1 MARTPVEAPEQVAPH
16 QYGDTQTHVIESP
29 ERLLT
34 LAGDHVGAGR
44 ADPAVEALSKAT
56 ALAPGEPA
64 VHERAAELLAALGRT
79 TEAERAFRRALELDP
94 DRAGAL
100 FGLARLELARGCPGA
115 SLDLVERGC
124 RIHPED
130 PRGPHMLGR
139 MYLEQGL
146 LTGSIRALQQAAS
159 LAPGDPDVR
168 ADLGLALQ
176 TAGEDE
182 AARACYLEALAQSPG
197 HDAALRGLARLAE
210 LAGDPGEA
218 IPVLAPEVENH
229 TAGAELTAV
238 YGRLLAQSG
247 RSDEAIGLLEQRL
260 TGTAEGAGRMALLFQ
275 LGQMLDGAGE
285 RERAMACMLEAN
297 RLKPVQFDPAAY
309 RRLVDRLLSTFDAE
323 AMARMPRSG
332 LKDER
337 PVFIVG
343 MPRSGT
349 SLTEQILASHPAVTA
364 GGERSDLGLL
374 ALATAGDG
382 LEYPESA
389 ARLTAGQLEAMGR
402 RYLES
407 MGRPG
412 TGPRRVTDKMWQN
425 FEYLGLAELMLPGA
439 RVIHC
444 VRDPLDCGL
453 SCFFQHFFGNGVAF
467 SYDLAH
473 IGAYM
478 AEYRRIMAHWR
489 SVLSLPMF
497 ELGYEALV
505 AEPEATI
512 GALLAF
518 LDLPWDPACLD
529 FHRNRRPVRTAS
541 FEQVR
546 RPLYQS
552 SVGRHRAYDRW
563 LGPLVEALEHQR

>member
-1 MARTPVEAPEQVAPH
+1 MIRHRTEAPERGALPTD
-16 QYGDTQTHVIESP
+16 GDTRTHVSDSP

-34 LAGDHVGAGR
+34 LAGDHAGAGR
-44 ADPAVEALSKAT
+44 TDPAVEALSKAT
-56 ALAPGEPA
+56 ALAPDDA
-64 VHERAAELLAALGRT
+64 TVQERAAELLAALGRA

-94 DRAGAL
+94 DRAGPL
-100 FGLARLELARGCPGA
+100 FGLARLETARGRPES

-124 RIHPED
+124 RIYPDD

-146 LTGSIRALQQAAS
+146 LTGAIRALQQAVS
-159 LAPGDPDVR
+159 LAPFDPDVR

-176 TAGEDE
+176 TAGEYE
-182 AARACYLEALAQSPG
+182 AARACYLGVLERRPD

-218 IPVLAPEVENH
+218 IPLLAPVVENP
-229 TAGAELTAV
+229 TAGGELTAV
-238 YGRLLAQSG
+238 YGRLLAQTG
-247 RSDEAIGLLEQRL
+247 RRDEAIGLLEQRL
-260 TGTAEGAGRMALLFQ
+260 AGTADGAGRMALLFQ
-275 LGQMLDGAGE
+275 LGQMLDAAGRPE
-285 RERAMACMLEAN
+285 PAMGCMLEAN
-297 RLKPVQFDPAAY
+297 RLKPAHFDPAAY
-309 RRLVDRLLSTFDAE
+309 RSLVDRLLTSFDAE
-323 AMARMPRSG
+323 AMARMPRSS
-332 LKDER
+332 LSDER
-337 PVFIVG
+337 PVLIVG

-349 SLTEQILASHPAVTA
+349 SLTEQILASHPAVSA

-382 LEYPESA
+382 VEYPESA

-402 RYLES
+402 HYLEA
-407 MGRPG
+407 MGPPG
-412 TGPRRVTDKMWQN
+412 TNPGRVTDKMWQN

-453 SCFFQHFFGNGVAF
+453 SCFFQHFFGSGVAF

-478 AEYRRIMAHWR
+478 AEYRRIMDHWH
-489 SVLSLPMF
+489 SVLSLPVF
-497 ELGYEALV
+497 ELSYEALV
-505 AEPEATI
+505 NEPEATI
-512 GALLAF
+512 RALLAF
-518 LDLPWDPACLD
+518 LDLPWDPACLS
-529 FHRNRRPVRTAS
+529 FHQTRRQVRTAS

-552 SVGRHRAYDRW
+552 SVGRHRAYERW
-563 LGPLVEALEHQR
+563 LDPLVEALEHLR

>member
-1 MARTPVEAPEQVAPH
+1 MS
-16 QYGDTQTHVIESP
+16 ESP

-34 LAGDHVGAGR
+34 LAGDYAGAGR
-44 ADPAVEALSKAT
+44 ADPAVEALEKAV
-56 ALAPGEPA
+56 ALAPGDPA
-64 VHERAAELLAALGRT
+64 IQERAAELMMTLGRVP
-79 TEAERAFRRALELDP
+79 EAEWAFRRALELDP

-100 FGLARLELARGCPGA
+100 FGLARLEFARGCPGA
-115 SLDLVERGC
+115 SLDLVERG
-124 RIHPED
+124 RRAHPDD
-130 PRGPHMLGR
+130 PRGPRMLGR

-146 LTGSIRALQQAAS
+146 LAGAISALKHAVS

-182 AARACYLEALAQSPG
+182 AARVCYLEVMERRPG

-218 IPVLAPEVENH
+218 IPLLAPVVENP

-238 YGRLLAQSG
+238 YGRLLAQTG
-247 RSDEAIGLLEQRL
+247 RRDEAIRLLEQRL
-260 TGTAEGAGRMALLFQ
+260 AGTLDRAGRMALLFQ
-275 LGQMLDGAGE
+275 LGQMLDAAGRPE
-285 RERAMACMLEAN
+285 PAMGCMLEAN
-297 RLKPVQFDPAAY
+297 RLKLAQFEPDEY
-309 RRLVDRLLSTFDAE
+309 RSLVDRLLSSFDAE
-323 AMARMPRSG
+323 AMAQMPRSG
-332 LKDER
+332 LSDER
-337 PVFIVG
+337 PVLIVG

-349 SLTEQILASHPAVTA
+349 SLTEQILASHPAVSA

-389 ARLTAGQLEAMGR
+389 ARLTAGQLQAMGR
-402 RYLES
+402 HYLET
-407 MGRPG
+407 MGQPG
-412 TGPRRVTDKMWQN
+412 TDPVRVTDKMWQN

-453 SCFFQHFFGNGVAF
+453 SCFFQHFFGSGVAF
-467 SYDLAH
+467 SYDLGH

-489 SVLSLPMF
+489 SVLTLPIF
-497 ELGYEALV
+497 ELGYETLV
-505 AEPEATI
+505 SEPEATI
-512 GALLAF
+512 RALLIF
-518 LDLPWDPACLD
+518 LDLPWDPACLN
-529 FHRNRRPVRTAS
+529 FHRTRRKVRTAS

-546 RPLYQS
+546 RPLYRS
-552 SVGRHRAYDRW
+552 SVGRHRPYDRW
-563 LGPLVEALEHQR
+563 LGPLVEALEHQN

>member
-1 MARTPVEAPEQVAPH
+1 MS
-16 QYGDTQTHVIESP
+16 ESP
-29 ERLLT
+29 ERILT
-34 LAGDHVGAGR
+34 LAGDHAGAGR
-44 ADPAVEALSKAT
+44 IEAAAEAVSRAV
-56 ALAPGEPA
+56 ALAPGDPA
-64 VHERAAELLAALGRT
+64 VQERAAGLLMALGRVPD
-79 TEAERAFRRALELDP
+79 AERAFRRALELHP

-100 FGLARLELARGCPGA
+100 FGLARLEFARGRPEAG
-115 SLDLVERGC
+115 LDLVERGC
-124 RIHPED
+124 RSHPDD

-146 LTGSIRALQQAAS
+146 LAGAVRALEQAAS
-159 LAPGDPDVR
+159 LAPDDPDVR

-176 TAGEDE
+176 SAGDDE
-182 AARACYLEALAQSPG
+182 AARACYRAALERRPG

-218 IPVLAPEVENH
+218 VPLLAPVVADH

-238 YGRLLAQSG
+238 YGRLLAQTG
-247 RSDEAIGLLEQRL
+247 RRDEAIDLLERRL
-260 TGTAEGAGRMALLFQ
+260 GGTVDRTGRMALLFQ
-275 LGQMLDGAGE
+275 LGQMLDAAGQPE
-285 RERAMACMLEAN
+285 PAMACLLEAN
-297 RLKPVQFDPAAY
+297 RLKAAEFDPAAY
-309 RRLVDRLLSTFDAE
+309 RSLVDRLLSTFDAD
-323 AMARMPRSG
+323 AMMQMPRSG
-332 LKDER
+332 LSDAR
-337 PVFIVG
+337 PVLIVG

-349 SLTEQILASHPAVTA
+349 SLAEQILASHPAVTA

-382 LEYPESA
+382 LAYPESA
-389 ARLTAGQLEAMGR
+389 ARLTAGELQAMGR
-402 RYLES
+402 HYLDA
-407 MGRPG
+407 MGPPG
-412 TGPRRVTDKMWQN
+412 ASPGRVTDKMWQN

-453 SCFFQHFFGNGVAF
+453 SCFFQHFFGSGVAF

-478 AEYRRIMAHWR
+478 AQYQRIMAHWR
-489 SVLSLPMF
+489 SVLSLPIF

-505 AEPEATI
+505 TEPEASI
-512 GALLAF
+512 RALLAF

-529 FHRNRRPVRTAS
+529 FHRTRRPVRTAS

-552 SVGRHRAYDRW
+552 SVGRHRAYERW
-563 LGPLVEALEHQR
+563 LGPLVAALEPGHGA